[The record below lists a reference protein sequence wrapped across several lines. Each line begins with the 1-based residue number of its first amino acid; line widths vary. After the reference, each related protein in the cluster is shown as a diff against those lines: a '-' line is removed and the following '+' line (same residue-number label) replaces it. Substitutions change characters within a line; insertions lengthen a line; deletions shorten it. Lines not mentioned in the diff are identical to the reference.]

1 MMTVILASA
10 SHRNNHSVWPLRE
23 DARSGPRRARR
34 GDSVTSEA
42 ALAWEL
48 ADTVSV
54 CFAAHDN
61 LGIYTAL
68 GADETYVAIER
79 MLDIAA
85 RKRYPLPAGLLRA
98 LAAWLDCYVGDDHE
112 PTIRSLLNR
121 IEPQALR
128 TTVPRRR
135 GNVLGRPS
143 SSRTPTLIDP
153 PLPINTQGV
162 AETNR
167 DRNALYE
174 SPPGS
179 RLDGGQCAGDA
190 LAEADNE

>member
-10 SHRNNHSVWPLRE
+10 SHRNNHSVWSLRE
-23 DARSGPRRARR
+23 DARSGPRRARK

-68 GADETYVAIER
+68 GAGETYVAIEQI
-79 MLDIAA
+79 LDIAV

-98 LAAWLDCYVGDDHE
+98 LAVWLDCYVGDDHE

-121 IEPQALR
+121 IEPRALR
-128 TTVPRRR
+128 TNVPLRR
-135 GNVLGRPS
+135 G
-143 SSRTPTLIDP
+143 TH
-153 PLPINTQGV
+153 
-162 AETNR
+162 R

-174 SPPGS
+174 SPLGL
-179 RLDGGQCAGDA
+179 RLHRHPRHGLRVLDRR
-190 LAEADNE
+190 

>member
-1 MMTVILASA
+1 
-10 SHRNNHSVWPLRE
+10 
-23 DARSGPRRARR
+23 
-34 GDSVTSEA
+34 VTSEA

-68 GADETYVAIER
+68 GAGETYMAIEHI
-79 MLDIAA
+79 LDIAV
-85 RKRYPLPAGLLRA
+85 RKRYPLPAKLLSA
-98 LAAWLDCYVGDDHE
+98 LAVWLDCYVGDDHE

-121 IEPQALR
+121 IEPQELR
-128 TTVPRRR
+128 TTVPPRR
-135 GNVLGRPS
+135 GKVLGRPS

-153 PLPINTQGV
+153 PLPSNTQGV

-167 DRNALYE
+167 DRNALCE
-174 SPPGS
+174 STLGS
-179 RLDGGQCAGDA
+179 RLDGGRCAGNA
-190 LAEADNE
+190 PAEADNE